1 MSSIFWDQLTALDE
15 VEEKIK
21 ALEVSSEEREE
32 IWMIVDE
39 IIHHKVM
46 GCILDHLPGQHHQD
60 FLNRFHQ
67 KPHDTELFD
76 YLREKAGEDIEAV
89 LKSQMDQIKQEIL
102 ADLT

>member
-60 FLNRFHQ
+60 FLDRFHQ